1 MNIKDKVID
10 VVAFL
15 LVMGGIAFSCNPG
28 VM

>member
-1 MNIKDKVID
+1 MKNKDKIID
-10 VVAFL
+10 VIAFL